1 MTVKLGA
8 LMRAAWLARLFGGLR
23 AFGRE
28 SRGNVAMMFGLALP
42 LLVMMSLGAID
53 IHQASRVKANL
64 QDALDAAALA
74 AARSSY
80 SDAASIQR
88 LGLDALKANM
98 PGYFADGGGDT
109 ATFVLDGNTLVADAR
124 VQVKVL
130 VANIILPPYGQ
141 LLDDY
146 LPVSGHSEVLR
157 ASRNVEVGLALDVTL
172 SMEGSPLAALKEAA
186 TELVKIVVQD
196 QQLPF
201 YSKIGIAPYGA
212 GVNLGTRAEAARGKI
227 RGPVAINDA
236 RWTTGTA
243 KSISGITKAYE
254 GVVSAPSHGFSDGD
268 AVVITGVRGMTQIN
282 GYAYSV
288 IRVDADRFK
297 VRRHGQSKPL
307 DTRNFST
314 YTSSGQIRKCLVTDC
329 SAVVTAPYHGLQ
341 NGDYV
346 WIDEVR
352 GMTGLNRSYL
362 RVGDVTADSFS
373 TGILGYN
380 LGTYSS
386 NGRVWCTSLGC
397 ERYRFTNKQNT
408 QSVLFASNCVSERI
422 GSEAYTDAPPSSAPV
437 GYNYPST
444 RAACPDSVTTPLSSS
459 RPDLI
464 AAIDS
469 LQVEGT
475 TAGQIGVAWGW
486 YLVSPRFASFWGGT
500 GAPAPHDTD
509 KTLKVVVL
517 MTDGEF
523 NTPYCDGVV
532 ASDAEIGSYVGNTNL
547 IRCPASNGDP
557 FTQAVRLCNAMKAQ
571 DIVVYTVGFNL
582 NSSRG
587 GSGVDTAIEVME
599 TCATDKATHFHD
611 TRSGA
616 DLKEAFKAIG
626 RDITRLRISR

>member
-1 MTVKLGA
+1 MTAKLGE
-8 LMRAAWLARLFGGLR
+8 LMRGAWLRRLIGGAK

-28 SRGNVAMMFGLALP
+28 TRGNVAMMFGLALP
-42 LLVMMSLGAID
+42 LLVMVSLGAID

-74 AARSSY
+74 AARSSH
-80 SDAASIQR
+80 SDAAGIQR
-88 LGLDALKANM
+88 MGMDALKANM
-98 PGYFADGGGDT
+98 PDYFRDGGGDT
-109 ATFVLDGNTLVADAR
+109 ATFVLDGNTLLADAR

-157 ASRNVEVGLALDVTL
+157 SSRNVEVGLALDVTV
-172 SMEGSPLAALKEAA
+172 SMEGAPLAALKEAA
-186 TELVKIVVQD
+186 RELVTIVVQD
-196 QQLPF
+196 QQTPF

-212 GVNLGTRAEAARGKI
+212 GVNLGSRANAARGAVK
-227 RGPVAINDA
+227 GPVTVQNAQ
-236 RWTTGTA
+236 WTTGA
-243 KSISGITKAYE
+243 VKSISGITRANE
-254 GVVSAPSHGFSDGD
+254 AVISATNHGFSNGD
-268 AVVITGVRGMTQIN
+268 AVMITGVRGMTQIN
-282 GYAYSV
+282 GYAYEVTGAQTNSF
-288 IRVDADRFK
+288 R
-297 VRRHGQSKPL
+297 VRRQGQSRLL
-307 DTRNFST
+307 DSRNFST
-314 YTSSGQIRKCLVTDC
+314 YQGNGQIRKCLVADC
-329 SAVVTAPYHGLQ
+329 SAVVTAPRHGLKS
-341 NGDYV
+341 GEYV

-362 RVGDVTADSFS
+362 RVGDVTPDSFS
-373 TGILGYN
+373 TGLLGHN
-380 LGTYSS
+380 LGAYSS
-386 NGRVWCTSLGC
+386 NGRVWCTTLGC

-408 QSVLFASNCVSERI
+408 QSVLFVSNCVSERA

-437 GYNYPST
+437 GFNYPSS
-444 RAACPDSVTTPLSSS
+444 RAACPASETTALSSS
-459 RPDLI
+459 RENLI
-464 AAIDS
+464 EAIDD
-469 LQVEGT
+469 LKVEGT

-486 YLVSPRFASFWGGT
+486 YLVSPRFASFWGGSS
-500 GAPAPHDTD
+500 APAPHDTD

-532 ASDAEIGSYVGNTNL
+532 ASDADIGSYVGNSNL

-557 FTQAVRLCNAMKAQ
+557 FTQAVKLCNAMKAQ

-582 NSSRG
+582 SSSRG
-587 GSGVDTAIEVME
+587 GKGVDTAIEVME
-599 TCATDKATHFHD
+599 TCATVKATHFHD